1 MKKHQKN
8 KKQQLKHRPGKGNSR
23 PEAPVATEEPMQVP
37 LLDLPPIFQ
46 PEPAPAIPMSKL
58 TTVCFVDF
66 ENFFYSSYAHGRPVS
81 VSKLAR
87 VLNRLSRDVCGD
99 GFAHTAVYAGW
110 DAISAKARHAQ
121 DEWAMHGWRT
131 VAVPTK
137 EDLVS
142 QRAIKNMVDF
152 ILSLDVLEAARD
164 HPDWEHFF
172 IASGDS
178 DFCEIVERLKRLRR
192 KVTVVSL
199 KPSLSYRL
207 QTAADDYI
215 VCTLDDVSGAE
226 VLPTPYRRLPAEP
239 RRKGEQEPY
248 QILCECIGLAEQD
261 QGTRPVP
268 WRVVRDKF
276 FLSHVQMNPEE
287 ADQFA
292 REWAQAGFLDLSSR
306 KGPTNRTE
314 AYISVPKRG

>member
-8 KKQQLKHRPGKGNSR
+8 KRHQKQPSKHVRR
-23 PEAPVATEEPMQVP
+23 DEAQAEPP
-37 LLDLPPIFQ
+37 IAIETLPPLELPAIFGD
-46 PEPAPAIPMSKL
+46 PAPAAPQQSKI
-58 TTVCFVDF
+58 TVCFVDF
-66 ENFFYSSYAHGRPVS
+66 ENFFYSSYTHGRPVS

-87 VLNRLSRDVCGD
+87 VLNRLSRDACGD

-142 QRAIKNMVDF
+142 QRVIKNMVDF

-164 HPDWEHFF
+164 HLDWEHFF

-178 DFCEIVERLKRLRR
+178 DFCEVVERLKRLRR

-207 QTAADDYI
+207 QNAADDYI

-226 VLPTPYRRLPAEP
+226 VLPTPYRRLPAEAP

-248 QILCECIGLAEQD
+248 QILVECISLAEQD
-261 QGTRPVP
+261 QNVRPVP

-276 FLSHVQMNPEE
+276 FLTHVRMNPEE

-292 REWAQAGFLDLSSR
+292 RDWAQAGFLDLTSR
-306 KGPTNRTE
+306 KGPGNRTE
-314 AYISVPKRG
+314 AYISIPKRG

>member
-1 MKKHQKN
+1 MKKHQKH
-8 KKQQLKHRPGKGNSR
+8 KKHQKQQHKHVRREEPASE
-23 PEAPVATEEPMQVP
+23 PPVAPEEVP
-37 LLDLPPIFQ
+37 ELELPAIFQ
-46 PEPAPAIPMSKL
+46 TEPPPQTTQKSAI
-58 TTVCFVDF
+58 TVCFVDF
-66 ENFFYSSYAHGRPVS
+66 ENFFYSSHTHGRPVS

-87 VLNRLSRDVCGD
+87 VLNRLSRDACGD

-152 ILSLDVLEAARD
+152 ILSLDVLESARD
-164 HPDWEHFF
+164 HPEWEHFF

-178 DFCEIVERLKRLRR
+178 DFCEVVERLKRLRR

-248 QILCECIGLAEQD
+248 QILVECIGLAEQD
-261 QGTRPVP
+261 HGTRPVP
-268 WRVVRDKF
+268 WRLVRDKF
-276 FLSHVQMNPEE
+276 FLAHVQMNPEE

-292 REWAQAGFLDLSSR
+292 REWAQAGFLDLVNR
-306 KGPTNRTE
+306 KGPTSRVE
-314 AYISVPKRG
+314 AYISIPKRG